1 MKIKLPEK
9 KTSIYK
15 EKIKQKGI
23 KLWQVSSVSS
33 YSESKLSQIL
43 NGIKPMPE
51 DLKKLLEEICE

>member
-1 MKIKLPEK
+1 MKIKLPVK
-9 KTSIYK
+9 QPSVYK

-23 KLWQVSSVSS
+23 KLWQISSVSS

>member
-9 KTSIYK
+9 KPSIFK